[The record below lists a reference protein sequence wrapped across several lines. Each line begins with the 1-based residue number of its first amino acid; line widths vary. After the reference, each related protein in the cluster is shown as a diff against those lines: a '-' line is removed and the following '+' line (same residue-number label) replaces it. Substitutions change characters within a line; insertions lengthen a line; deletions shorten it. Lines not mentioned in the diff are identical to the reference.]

1 MSGNTQQNLPQRTF
15 SKRMPTWASTQQTSL
30 DSFDHIYTNAK
41 QNRPWLTTHSKLPRI
56 IRKREN
62 NRNATFKII
71 YMYTK
76 AWLSL
81 TQLHCARYTHHELSW
96 TCVVWAHK
104 AEKVRTHEFLT
115 RKVKVPAYKDP
126 TFFFFFATFCRK
138 YLLCD
143 KQFNQWYDNLLMRL
157 RRICTKESARCVE
170 ENEVVDILVGQESSA
185 PLCSVGKKA
194 TKKAHWTLKVGC
206 SPVVSNT
213 NSDLYIGKMLA
224 WRWLSATYFQ
234 SEQTQKFCKT
244 NSCFTG

>member
-1 MSGNTQQNLPQRTF
+1 MNFREPVSYGLTKQKKSERMNFWRGK
-15 SKRMPTWASTQQTSL
+15 SK
-30 DSFDHIYTNAK
+30 Y
-41 QNRPWLTTHSKLPRI
+41 PRI
-56 IRKREN
+56 R
-62 NRNATFKII
+62 
-71 YMYTK
+71 
-76 AWLSL
+76 
-81 TQLHCARYTHHELSW
+81 TQL
-96 TCVVWAHK
+96 
-104 AEKVRTHEFLT
+104 
-115 RKVKVPAYKDP
+115 
-126 TFFFFFATFCRK
+126 FFFFFATFCRK